1 MSSHNEQIK
10 PTEFDP
16 GDGPPSGPDSPELDN
31 NEQRGQRWVWPLLL
45 TLVVVIV
52 LVVVWLPG
60 RINQQAVV
68 TPAANEVVPSSPP
81 AQAGSRGAPV
91 AGEVSPWSDAQTAK
105 MRKQAQD
112 ILTDLLEVQSM
123 LEEIG
128 VEQWAEEAYANA
140 RATAVAGDAEYREG
154 RFETAGESYQQ
165 GLEELQALFDQAP
178 QVLAENLLRA
188 RQAIEAGDEENAN
201 AGLQIAAAIEPDNE
215 ELYRLQQRA
224 AVMEP
229 LFSLFAQAVEA
240 ESSADLGQAE
250 ALLKQAVALDSL
262 SRRARAELERVTRA
276 YIAQRFNTAMSSG
289 YLALNQG
296 RFGQARS
303 AFRTAGR
310 LVTGSAEAASA
321 LQDVDSAETAHHLS
335 ELQRSGEAYEAR
347 EQWAAAVLAFE
358 QALQVDGNLLFA
370 QEGLQR
376 SRARARLD
384 EQFRSAIE
392 QPDRLSDKKVADA
405 TAQLLRHATTISP
418 RGPLLEQQLEQLAAE
433 LEKANTP
440 IVVTLHSDME
450 TEVTL
455 RKVARLGRFE
465 EQQLSLRPGTYV
477 AVGIRDGYRDV
488 RLTFSI
494 GHDKEPPTVVIVC
507 TEQI

>member
-10 PTEFDP
+10 PTEFDL
-16 GDGPPSGPDSPELDN
+16 GDGLPTGPDAPESDII
-31 NEQRGQRWVWPLLL
+31 EQRGQRWVWPLLL
-45 TLVVVIV
+45 SLVVVIV

-60 RINQQAVV
+60 QIKQQAVL
-68 TPAANEVVPSSPP
+68 TPEASEAVPSSPP
-81 AQAGSRGAPV
+81 AQAGSRGAPI

-105 MRKQAQD
+105 MRKEAQD
-112 ILTDLLEVQSM
+112 ILTDLLEAQSM

-128 VEQWAEEAYANA
+128 VGQWAEEAYATA
-140 RATAVAGDAEYREG
+140 RATAADGDAEYREG
-154 RFETAGESYQQ
+154 RFEVARESYQQ
-165 GLEELQALFDQAP
+165 GLEELQALFDLAP
-178 QVLAENLLRA
+178 QMLADNLLRA

-201 AGLQIAAAIEPDNE
+201 AGLQIATAIEPDNE

-229 LFSLFAQAVEA
+229 VFGLFAEAVEA
-240 ESSADLGQAE
+240 ESSADLGQVE

-262 SRRARAELERVTRA
+262 SLRARSELERVTKA
-276 YIAQRFNTAMSSG
+276 YIEQRFNTAMSSG

-303 AFRTAGR
+303 AFRTAAR
-310 LVTGSAEAASA
+310 LVAGSAEAASA
-321 LQDVDSAETAHHLS
+321 LQDVDSAETAHHLA
-335 ELQRSGEAYEAR
+335 ELQHSGAAHEAR
-347 EQWAAAVLAFE
+347 EQWAEAVLAFE
-358 QALQVDGNLLFA
+358 QALQVDDNLLFA

-376 SRARARLD
+376 SRVRARLD

-392 QPDRLSDKKVADA
+392 DPDRLSDIKVADA

-418 RGPLLEQQLEQLAAE
+418 RGPLLEQQMEQLEAV

-440 IVVTLHSDME
+440 IAVTLRSDME

-455 RKVARLGRFE
+455 RKVARLGRFQL
-465 EQQLSLRPGTYV
+465 QQLSLRPGTYV
-477 AVGIRDGYRDV
+477 AVGIREGYRDV